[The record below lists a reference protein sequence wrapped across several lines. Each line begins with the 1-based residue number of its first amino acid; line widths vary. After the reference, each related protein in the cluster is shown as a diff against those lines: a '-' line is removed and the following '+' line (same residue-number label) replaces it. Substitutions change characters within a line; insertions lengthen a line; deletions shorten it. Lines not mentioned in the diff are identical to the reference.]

1 MLENIKNFG
10 KILLNNNIPIESKI
24 VNIDKDKQEAIINWI
39 KQKINKNVLK
49 FEKIFTMSENGTSSK
64 DFHNYCD
71 NKGQTL
77 TLV

>member
-49 FEKIFTMSENGTSSK
+49 FEKIFIMSENGTSSK
-64 DFHNYCD
+64 DFHNY
-71 NKGQTL
+71 
-77 TLV
+77 

>member
-49 FEKIFTMSENGTSSK
+49 FEKIFIMSENDTSSE
-64 DFHNYCD
+64 DFHN
-71 NKGQTL
+71 
-77 TLV
+77 